1 MKAFAP
7 LKLPFVIFVFSL
19 IFLSCK
25 RDDIQQ
31 PDPSDKDK
39 DITQLDIPEEF
50 NFETSHTV
58 SLDIKTLNARYEAV
72 PAVRVDVYL
81 ADPEDETAEGRK
93 IFSARSDKNGV
104 LQAEISVPDYI
115 GSLYVGTDYIGYPN
129 AVELEITGQKIVY
142 SFGVRNEV
150 QILKS
155 IKPVDQGNSF
165 KSVAYQPVYK
175 YMGGYNYNGMPD
187 YLIEPD
193 VISPDFYDDLNA
205 TFPENRPVPQYHPE
219 YLDDSYVHNLI
230 LDQPADVWVTFV
242 HEGAGYKN
250 SFGYYKYLLGNAP
263 QQAQDVDTVTI
274 IFPNASFQGSGG
286 DLQSGDKVYL
296 GQFPANTVIG
306 WVLVADGYSLSQQQ
320 VTGGK
325 HIVYSD
331 PAINPETNPQL
342 WQHAVLLND
351 NGRDLFVLGFEDLR
365 RDGWCD
371 NDFNDAMFYVTAN
384 PIVAVETENLGI
396 IEYTDSDADNDGVS
410 DSFDDYPN
418 DPEKAFDNFYPD
430 ANSYGTLAFED
441 LWPSRGDY
449 DFNDMVLDYRFLQVL
464 NGENEMVELQAEFVL
479 KAFGASN
486 HNGFAFEM
494 PFSPSLIQS
503 INGQVITEDYVS
515 LAPNNTEA
523 GMAKSVVFVF
533 DNAYKVMDF
542 PGGGTGVNT
551 DPLAPYVAPETISLQ
566 IVLTQPI
573 ALSDAGTPPFNPFI
587 VVNRNRGREVHLP
600 DKAPTSHAD
609 LSLFGT
615 SSDDSNPS
623 TGRYYKTSTNLP
635 WALNIIDQF
644 DYPIERASVID
655 GHLKFADW
663 AESGGQNFYDWFQD
677 QGSYRDNSKLYS
689 SPQRK

>member
-1 MKAFAP
+1 MKAYSP
-7 LKLPFVIFVFSL
+7 LKLPLIIFVFSL
-19 IFLSCK
+19 LFLSCK
-25 RDDIQQ
+25 RDEIKQAD
-31 PDPSDKDK
+31 PDETDK
-39 DITQLDIPEEF
+39 DITHLDIPPEF
-50 NFETSHTV
+50 NFETSGILT
-58 SLDIKTLNARYEAV
+58 LEIKTLNALSV
-72 PAVRVDVYL
+72 PVPGVRVDAYIN
-81 ADPEDETAEGRK
+81 DPEDETVDKRK
-93 IFSARSDKNGV
+93 ILSAKTDENGLLDV
-104 LQAEISVPDYI
+104 VISIPEYAS
-115 GSLYVGTDYIGYPN
+115 SLYLGTDYIGYPN
-129 AVELEITGQKIVY
+129 AVEIEITGSVLSY
-142 SFGVRNEV
+142 TFGARNEV
-150 QILKS
+150 PIQKSLVAAHENVRFKS
-155 IKPVDQGNSF
+155 ILH
-165 KSVAYQPVYK
+165 QPVYK

-187 YLIEPD
+187 YLMEPD
-193 VISPDFYDDLNA
+193 IINPDFYNDLNA

-250 SFGYYKYLLGNAP
+250 SLGYYKYLIGDEP
-263 QQAQDVDTVTI
+263 QQVEDVDTVTI
-274 IFPNASFQGSGG
+274 IFPNTSFQGSGG

-331 PAINPETNPQL
+331 PAINPESNPDL
-342 WQHAVLLND
+342 RQHAVLLND
-351 NGRDLFVLGFEDLR
+351 NGRDLFVLGFEDLK

-396 IEYTDSDADNDGVS
+396 IEYTDTDADNDGVS

-418 DPEKAFDNFYPD
+418 DPEKAFDNYYPD

-503 INGQVITEDYVS
+503 INGQVITEDYLS
-515 LAPNNTEA
+515 LAANNTEA

-551 DPLAPYVAPETISLQ
+551 DPSAPFVAPETISLQ
-566 IVLTQPI
+566 INLTQPI
-573 ALSDAGTPPFNPFI
+573 PLSDAGTPPFNPFI

-635 WALNIIDQF
+635 WALNIIDKF
-644 DYPIERASVID
+644 DYPIERASVIE

-663 AESGGQNFYDWFQD
+663 AESGGQEFYDWFQD
-677 QGSYRDNSKLYS
+677 QSAYRNDSKIYAT
-689 SPQRK
+689 PQRK